1 MQVNRKNKL
10 LVWVAK
16 MYIANI
22 DTKPNLQSLLTITRA
37 YHKIWDFIYS
47 KIITSGITITR
58 ASVLYDKANPLF
70 KPLNITDGHQLF
82 TKLLNNANPFT
93 QMKNDITEK
102 IDRPYLLVSST
113 SFTPDEDFD
122 VILKAFDAIDGTLNR
137 SIYIF
142 ITGKG
147 PLKQKYE
154 ADFRN
159 RKYKQISVF
168 FVWLSYEE
176 YAQLLGC
183 ADMGISVH
191 YSSSG
196 LDLPMKVVDMFG
208 SGLPVFAYYFET

>member
-1 MQVNRKNKL
+1 
-10 LVWVAK
+10 
-16 MYIANI
+16 
-22 DTKPNLQSLLTITRA
+22 
-37 YHKIWDFIYS
+37 
-47 KIITSGITITR
+47 
-58 ASVLYDKANPLF
+58 
-70 KPLNITDGHQLF
+70 
-82 TKLLNNANPFT
+82 
-93 QMKNDITEK
+93 MKNDITEK